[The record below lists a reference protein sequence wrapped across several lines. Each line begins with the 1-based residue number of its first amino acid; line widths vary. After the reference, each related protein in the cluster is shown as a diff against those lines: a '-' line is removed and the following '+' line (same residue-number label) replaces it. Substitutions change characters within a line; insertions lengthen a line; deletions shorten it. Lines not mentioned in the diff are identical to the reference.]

1 MKLKYKDSKLA
12 QVQTDFRN
20 YYNTMLKS
28 DYIKLEGERGK
39 YLKRF
44 CLYFTLS
51 TLIIGS
57 YVWFDWAGIVIMRKG
72 DIKILMTLI
81 VIAFIV
87 CWLPISAYKD
97 KTKMMVMPKIL
108 AFWKNF
114 SLHKKGLKVTKEI
127 IEKSEL
133 FGNFNETET
142 DDNFSGT
149 YQGVDVCVSEQK
161 VIFSGRKMA
170 HTHFKGVFILL
181 QFNKKLQRKTIVR
194 SKDFVIPGGIIG
206 NYYFLILLLIPMVI
220 AFPFLFDC
228 LRGRGNIG
236 FPSIFIMLLF
246 SFLPSLIYIAV
257 LYFALYHRRSKG
269 GNKNGG
275 KLSEVVLED
284 PLFRKKWD
292 VVSNDQIEARVV
304 LTPRFMER
312 IKAVKNY
319 FHGNRIDCS
328 FFDDK
333 ILLAVHTTKDMFET
347 TSLFSSSLKYHK
359 VYEVVTQMY
368 SVFSVIS
375 EINGK
380 KFGEPA

>member
-20 YYNTMLKS
+20 YYKTQLKS
-28 DYIKLEGERGK
+28 DYIKLEGKREK
-39 YLKRF
+39 YLKKF
-44 CLYFTLS
+44 CLYFALS
-51 TLIIGS
+51 TVIIGL
-57 YVWFDWAGIVIMRKG
+57 YVWLDWAGIVIMRKG

-81 VIAFIV
+81 VIAFVV

-114 SLHKKGLKVTKEI
+114 SLHKNGLKVTKEI

-149 YQGVDVCVSEQK
+149 YQGVDICVSEQK
-161 VIFSGRKMA
+161 VIYSGRKMS

-181 QFNKKLQRKTIVR
+181 RFNKKLQRKTIVR
-194 SKDFVIPGGIIG
+194 SKDFTIPGVIIS
-206 NYYFLILLLIPMVI
+206 NFYFLMLLLIPLFI
-220 AFPFLFDC
+220 ACPFLFDC
-228 LRGRGNIG
+228 LRGKGNIG
-236 FPSIFIMLLF
+236 LPSMFVMLLF

-269 GNKNGG
+269 KNKNDG
-275 KLSEVVLED
+275 KLSEVVLAD
-284 PLFRKKWD
+284 PLFRRKWD

-312 IKAVKNY
+312 IKAVKTY

-333 ILLAVHTTKDMFET
+333 ILLAVYTTKDMFET

-380 KFGEPA
+380 KFDDPA

>member
-1 MKLKYKDSKLA
+1 MKLKYKDSKLT
-12 QVQTDFRN
+12 QVQADFRN
-20 YYNTMLKS
+20 YYNTKLKN
-28 DYIKLEGERGK
+28 DYVKLEGERGK
-39 YLKRF
+39 YLKKF
-44 CLYFTLS
+44 YLYLALS
-51 TLIIGS
+51 VVIIGS
-57 YVWFDWAGIVIMRKG
+57 YAWIDRTGVMTMREG

-81 VIAFIV
+81 VVAFVV
-87 CWLPISAYKD
+87 CWLPISSYKS

-114 SLHKKGLKVTKEI
+114 SLHKTGLKVTKEI

-161 VIFSGRKMA
+161 VIYSGRKMS

-181 QFNKKLQRKTIVR
+181 RFNKKLQRKTIVR
-194 SKDFVIPGGIIG
+194 SKDFTIPGGIIS
-206 NYYFLILLLIPMVI
+206 NFYFLILLLIPLVI
-220 AFPFLFDC
+220 AAPFLLDC
-228 LRGRGNIG
+228 LRGKGDIG
-236 FPSIFIMLLF
+236 FPSMFVMLLC

-257 LYFALYHRRSKG
+257 LYFALYHRRSKDK
-269 GNKNGG
+269 NKNGG

-292 VVSNDQIEARVV
+292 VVSSDQIEARVV

-312 IKAVKNY
+312 IKAVKTY

-333 ILLAVHTTKDMFET
+333 ILLAVYTTKDMFET
-347 TSLFSSSLKYHK
+347 TSLFLSSLKYHK

-380 KFGEPA
+380 KFDDPA